1 MELLLILVMGLLY
14 AGGVYL
20 ILRRSMVKLL
30 LGIMLLGTATNIL
43 IFVLGAIVK
52 GKPPIIRSS
61 EMTLDPSYADPVPQA
76 LILTAIVIS
85 FALTA
90 FAIVL
95 LKRVYALLETDDL
108 DDLNTPEEEDI

>member
-14 AGGVYL
+14 AAGVYL
-20 ILRRSMVKLL
+20 ILRRSLVKLL
-30 LGIMLLGTATNIL
+30 LGIMLLGSATNIL
-43 IFVLGAIVK
+43 IFVLGGLVK
-52 GKPPIIRSS
+52 GKPPVIG
-61 EMTLDPSYADPVPQA
+61 EGKKVLEGLYADPVPQS

-95 LKRVYALLETDDL
+95 LKRVYALLQTDDL
-108 DDLNTPEEEDI
+108 DNLNTPEEEDI

>member
-14 AGGVYL
+14 AGGVYF

-43 IFVLGAIVK
+43 IFIVGGIVK
-52 GKPPIIRSS
+52 AKPPIIDSMS
-61 EMTLDPSYADPVPQA
+61 EVLDKSYADPVPQA

-85 FALTA
+85 FGLTA

-108 DDLNTPEEEDI
+108 DNLNTPEEDI

>member
-1 MELLLILVMGLLY
+1 MELLLILVIGLLY

-30 LGIMLLGTATNIL
+30 LGIMLLGNATNIL
-43 IFVLGAIVK
+43 IFLLGKITKA
-52 GKPPIIRSS
+52 KPPVIDESYKIFQ
-61 EMTLDPSYADPVPQA
+61 DIYADPIPQA

-85 FALTA
+85 FGLTS

-95 LKRVYALLETDDL
+95 LKRVYALVDSDDL
-108 DDLNTPEEEDI
+108 DDLNTPEEEDL

>member
-1 MELLLILVMGLLY
+1 MELLLIIVLGLLY
-14 AGGVYL
+14 AGGVYF

-30 LGIMLLGTATNIL
+30 LGIMLLGSATNIL
-43 IFVLGAIVK
+43 IFVLGSIVK
-52 GKPPIIRSS
+52 GSPPVIDADHDTFSGI
-61 EMTLDPSYADPVPQA
+61 YADPVPQA

-95 LKRVYALLETDDL
+95 LKRVYALVQTDDL
-108 DDLNTPEEEDI
+108 DNLNTPEEEDI